1 MADFPLSA
9 FKSLVSDFLSG
20 RRSWDEVHNFVIDAE
35 WAGATQLPRD
45 CRTVIEE
52 LRMAFLA
59 DAKDDPQFLL
69 SRSEVRDLFEK
80 L

>member
-1 MADFPLSA
+1 MAEFPITE
-9 FKSLVSDFLSG
+9 FKSLVGDFLSG
-20 RRSWDEVHNFVIDAE
+20 RRSWDDVHNFVIDAE

-45 CRTVIEE
+45 CPTVLEE
-52 LRMAFLA
+52 LQTAFLA

-69 SRSEVRDLFEK
+69 SRSEVLDRFNK